1 MLSGVSHH
9 MKRFFCFFALSGVL
23 LGLAPVSRAQDG
35 NRLKDMQQRLNLT
48 DAQAEQVKAI
58 FEENVS
64 KMKAVKDDA
73 SLSDAQK
80 RDQLKE
86 LSTARREQLAE
97 ILTPEQKAKAG
108 EEMKRQQGGGFRTLD
123 AQQRLEALKGKLGLS
138 EAQVEKLK
146 PILAEE
152 ALAMK
157 ALKEDSNML
166 PEAKRETMKQS
177 LERISAELTPEQ
189 AEKFKEEVLSRKK

>member
-1 MLSGVSHH
+1 
-9 MKRFFCFFALSGVL
+9 MKHFFCFFVFSGVL
-23 LGLAPVSRAQDG
+23 LGLAPGSRAQDG
-35 NRLKDMQQRLNLT
+35 GNRIKDMQQRLNLT
-48 DAQAEQVKAI
+48 DAQAEQVKGI
-58 FEENVS
+58 FEENFS

-73 SLSDAQK
+73 SLTDVQK

-86 LSTARREQLAE
+86 LSAARRDKLAE

-108 EEMKRQQGGGFRTLD
+108 EETKRQQGGGFRGMD
-123 AQQRLEALKGKLGLS
+123 AQQRLEALKEKLGLS

-189 AEKFKEEVLSRKK
+189 AEKFKEEVLNRKK

>member
-1 MLSGVSHH
+1 M
-9 MKRFFCFFALSGVL
+9 
-23 LGLAPVSRAQDG
+23 
-35 NRLKDMQQRLNLT
+35 
-48 DAQAEQVKAI
+48 
-58 FEENVS
+58 
-64 KMKAVKDDA
+64 
-73 SLSDAQK
+73 
-80 RDQLKE
+80 
-86 LSTARREQLAE
+86 
-97 ILTPEQKAKAG
+97 
-108 EEMKRQQGGGFRTLD
+108 D
-123 AQQRLEALKGKLGLS
+123 AQQRLEALKEKLGLS

-189 AEKFKEEVLSRKK
+189 AEKFKEEVLNRKK